1 MTINI
6 NVTLTFVFIE
16 FQFYVGVI
24 TVLLRLFPMPF
35 PSPPYA
41 RCGRGRIIAHYGAA
55 GVGADADGQPQSTVE
70 CQVFCVFSA
79 LCSCVKCAKVVAVVV
94 VSASSE
100 LFANSSLVHSHCGA
114 VIHVH
119 ISQTGA
125 THLRQ

>member
-1 MTINI
+1 M
-6 NVTLTFVFIE
+6 L
-16 FQFYVGVI
+16 
-24 TVLLRLFPMPF
+24 VLLLFYYVCFQCHFLP
-35 PSPPYA
+35 

-100 LFANSSLVHSHCGA
+100 LFANSSLVRSHCGA